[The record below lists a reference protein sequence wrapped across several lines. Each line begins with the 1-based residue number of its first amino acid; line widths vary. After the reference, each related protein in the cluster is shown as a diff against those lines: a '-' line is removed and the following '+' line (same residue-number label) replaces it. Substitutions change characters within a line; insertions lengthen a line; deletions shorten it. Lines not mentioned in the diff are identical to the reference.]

1 MSESVPKVRSKLRVH
16 SFTRTI
22 RRFLGDTAGS
32 YAPLFAVAALPVFGT
47 VSAAVEYSNI
57 FKVETHLK
65 TALDAAALAAARE
78 LPYST
83 DDEYL
88 QTYARKFF
96 DSNLNPVLDPSDV
109 EFDMQ
114 VIPPTTQGTR
124 IEVSAS
130 HVYQTYMA
138 GVIGIEEVPMRVAA
152 TIATGNRTV
161 EIALVVD
168 NSGSM
173 DNESGPNGETR
184 MELARLAS
192 TELVS
197 TLHTVA
203 QYSNKPDP
211 IKIAVVP
218 FAGSVNVG
226 PQHRGADWLDMKGWS
241 SIHHQNFD
249 WTGADTAGDGWP
261 SALKTGAGWKS
272 ATSTVSVG
280 PNPPDPLPAGI
291 VSYNTDWLSRWTLL
305 DTLGVDWAGCVEMRP
320 DPYSTTDTAA
330 TDVTPD
336 TLFVPMFAPDEP
348 DRRNSSEDNDYGN
361 RYLSDYV
368 RPGPD
373 YAVTSANSGSFAKQ
387 AGRQDWTLKYNADAR
402 QRDGQNR
409 ILIGRTRSDD
419 LGPWGPNM
427 GCTTDPLTPLSANQ
441 ATTQAAIDAMAP
453 GGFTNVQEGLAWGW
467 RTVSPAAPFTEGRGY
482 ETFENDKYVILLTD
496 GNNTYPAQSTLNQ
509 TEYYAW
515 GYGKDARVTGGL
527 ASWTSNV
534 DAMNQQT
541 ARTCANMKAFNDADG
556 EQAIT
561 IFTIVYDVADG
572 SSVKDLLYECASTS
586 KKGQKYYYD
595 VQGAAIAD
603 AMKAIGNEISQL
615 RIEK

>member
-1 MSESVPKVRSKLRVH
+1 LRIARINRSL
-16 SFTRTI
+16 
-22 RRFLGDTAGS
+22 RRFLADAAGS
-32 YAPLFAVAALPVFGT
+32 YAPLFAVAAMPVFGT
-47 VSAAVEYSNI
+47 ISAAVEYSNI
-57 FKVETHLK
+57 YRVETHLK

-88 QTYARKFF
+88 KTYARKFF
-96 DSNLNPVLDPSDV
+96 DANLNSSLAPSDID
-109 EFDMQ
+109 FDLQ
-114 VIPPTTQGTR
+114 VIPATTQGAR
-124 IEVSAS
+124 IQVSAS
-130 HVYQTYMA
+130 HVYETYMA
-138 GVIGIEEVPMRVAA
+138 GVIGIEEVPMEVAA

-173 DNESGPNGETR
+173 DTASGPNGETR
-184 MELARLAS
+184 MELARLAA

-203 QYSNKPDP
+203 QFSNKPDP

-226 PQHRGADWLDMKGWS
+226 SQYRGADWLDTKGWS
-241 SIHHQNFD
+241 SIHHENFD
-249 WTGADTAGDGWP
+249 WAGTTTAGDAWP
-261 SALKTGAGWKS
+261 SAVKTGSGWKS
-272 ATSTVSVG
+272 ATTTTVSVG
-280 PNPPDPLPAGI
+280 PTPPIPLPSGI

-305 DTLGVDWAGCVEMRP
+305 DALGVTWAGCVEMRP
-320 DPYSTTDTAA
+320 NPYSTTDDTA
-330 TDVTPD
+330 TDIVPD

-348 DRRNSSEDNDYGN
+348 DRRNSSEDNDYSN
-361 RYLSDYV
+361 RYLADYV

-373 YAVTSANSGSFAKQ
+373 YAVTSANSGNHSKQ
-387 AGRQDWTLKYNADAR
+387 AGRQEWTMKYNLDAR
-402 QRDGQNR
+402 QRDSQNR
-409 ILIGRTRSDD
+409 ILIGRTRSNDY
-419 LGPWGPNM
+419 GAWGPNM
-427 GCTTDPLTPLSANQ
+427 GCTTDPVSPLSSTQ
-441 ATTQAAIDAMAP
+441 AVTQAAIDAMAP

-467 RTVSPAAPFTEGRGY
+467 RVLSSTAPFTEGRGY
-482 ETFENDKYVILLTD
+482 DIFENDKYIILLTD
-496 GNNTYPAQSTLNQ
+496 GNNTYPTQSTLNQ
-509 TEYYAW
+509 TEHYAW
-515 GYGKDARVTGGL
+515 GYGKDERATGGL

-541 ARTCANMKAFNDADG
+541 ARTCDNIKAFNDADA
-556 EQAIT
+556 EPAIT
-561 IFTIVYDVADG
+561 VFTIVYDVPDG
-572 SSVKDLLYECASTS
+572 SSVKDLLYNCASTN

-603 AMKAIGNEISQL
+603 AMTAIGNEISQL